1 MKLSLKDIIIL
12 LVGLS
17 EKPINRLHLKYET
30 FVACKVFG
38 IDAKIE
44 DIEKA
49 ISELQSEGL
58 IEQTQGD
65 SGE

>member
-17 EKPINRLHLKYET
+17 EKPIDKLHLKYET
-30 FVACKVFG
+30 FVACKAFG
-38 IDAKIE
+38 IDAEIK

-49 ISELQSEGL
+49 IEELEKEGL
-58 IEQTQGD
+58 IERT
-65 SGE
+65 

>member
-1 MKLSLKDIIIL
+1 MKLSLKDLIIL
-12 LVGLS
+12 IIG
-17 EKPINRLHLKYET
+17 EKPIDKLHLKYET